1 MYPQPNMKSHADL
14 LSLYRVIPASGG
26 FRIHY

>member
-14 LSLYRVIPASGG
+14 LSLYRVMPASDG